1 MNNPTRLLCAIKL
14 STIVLLL
21 YNNTHFNQIM
31 VKLFCFFSKYKY
43 NQINNSISYSRGQQT
58 GIIMNDAQFQQ
69 LLEVITTGINPTR
82 PSTKFSRTPVQAII
96 TDVIY
101 YYLARGIKLWKEYK
115 KLIHIKINMIG
126 G

>member
-1 MNNPTRLLCAIKL
+1 
-14 STIVLLL
+14 
-21 YNNTHFNQIM
+21 
-31 VKLFCFFSKYKY
+31 
-43 NQINNSISYSRGQQT
+43 
-58 GIIMNDAQFQQ
+58 MNDAQFQQ